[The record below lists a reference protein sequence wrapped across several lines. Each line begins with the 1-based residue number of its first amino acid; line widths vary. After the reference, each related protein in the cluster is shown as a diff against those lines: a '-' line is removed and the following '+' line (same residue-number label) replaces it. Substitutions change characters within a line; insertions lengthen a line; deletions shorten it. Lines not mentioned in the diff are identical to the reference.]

1 MGSVFIKMAS
11 VTSVTH
17 QAVSWVLLGKFATA
31 LTGDFAYI
39 LSACSA
45 AVAIV
50 MPRHEHTT
58 FTQLASLAL
67 MFTVPTLILSNGTQ
81 SLFYVVHSTL
91 LLLWIRIEHVLSAP
105 QGPAAKY
112 HVSSGRNDALLTEL
126 RIGLFA
132 LFFGQLAFFGVAE

>member
-1 MGSVFIKMAS
+1 MAS
-11 VTSVTH
+11 VTPVAH
-17 QAVSWVLLGKFATA
+17 QSVSWVLLGKFITVLA
-31 LTGDFAYI
+31 GDFAYI

-58 FTQLASLAL
+58 FTRLASLAL
-67 MFTVPTLILSNGTQ
+67 MFSVPTLILSNGTQ
-81 SLFYVVHSTL
+81 SLFCVVHTTL
-91 LLLWIRIEHVLSAP
+91 LLLWNRIEHVLSAP
-105 QGPAAKY
+105 RGAEAKR
-112 HVSSGRNDALLTEL
+112 HMSIQKTGRNDVLLNEL